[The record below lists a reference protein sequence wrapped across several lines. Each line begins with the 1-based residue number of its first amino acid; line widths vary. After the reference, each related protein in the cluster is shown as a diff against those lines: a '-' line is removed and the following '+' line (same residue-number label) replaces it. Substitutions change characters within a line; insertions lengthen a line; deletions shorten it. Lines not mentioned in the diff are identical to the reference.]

1 MQITLSNVNTNCSF
15 EDEELVST
23 PSQLIGWIAISCY
36 QRSNLCI
43 RLLRHLSFN
52 AYSTQVAS
60 RHSGR
65 SGFLHNWWGTNSYPS
80 FSHVYNQVSP
90 SSSHSYH
97 PHLFSSEKHQP
108 KSYGLHLPFLPST
121 SNKCLHQISIENHP
135 KYCSLMRL
143 EGSWHPNNGIIP
155 EWIKVFNTS

>member
-1 MQITLSNVNTNCSF
+1 MRTV
-15 EDEELVST
+15 
-23 PSQLIGWIAISCY
+23 P
-36 QRSNLCI
+36 R
-43 RLLRHLSFN
+43 
-52 AYSTQVAS
+52 VAS
-60 RHSGR
+60 WHSGR
-65 SGFLHNWWGTNSYPS
+65 SGFLHIWWGTNSYPS

-135 KYCSLMRL
+135 STIHSCVWRSHDIQTMELSLSGSRYLIHRKMHEPVFVLSVFTASHPPSSQMRWVACWHKL
-143 EGSWHPNNGIIP
+143 GS
-155 EWIKVFNTS
+155 F